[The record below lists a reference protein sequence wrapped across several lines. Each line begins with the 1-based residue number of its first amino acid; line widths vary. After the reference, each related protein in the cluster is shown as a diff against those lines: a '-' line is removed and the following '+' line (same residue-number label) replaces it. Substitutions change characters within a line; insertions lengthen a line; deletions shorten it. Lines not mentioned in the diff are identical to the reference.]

1 MQDKLARH
9 KSDLREALEITGRH
23 FQDLLAL
30 WKHRKRHILASYD
43 GSNTRKG
50 SVMRN
55 SFRSLKYGKVFTM
68 LFVLL
73 GGAAFALAQESQ
85 AQGQAQ
91 RQRTSAPPDVPVAS
105 QQLTS
110 ELTRDNLDRVAA
122 SAAQI
127 KAVLVRDTGLMV
139 ELKRWMAKDAS
150 DNGQVIADQDLTD
163 AAVYERLT
171 NDVKFRSVATRLVQK
186 FGYLRPSINP
196 ESDMAKEHDLVLQ
209 QRARRLV
216 QIEGQEDQAALQPQT
231 SSQRSQRNPCRARD
245 YDENNPDD
253 AECSDLGNVPPNI
266 ERTSP
271 GSNVPRNDQQLSPP
285 DQGIPSNPNAPLL
298 RAQAGGSGIMT
309 GGSSSSY
316 DSLQDLLLSS
326 GTKSG
331 TDSLVSGALTPE
343 QLEMAAM
350 YSNRA
355 NNPQGLALPNTDP
368 TQELTAR
375 NSNRS
380 DRAELSNNSAAYP
393 MARAARNR
401 VLPPP
406 PETVHRPTPYADI
419 PSLYDLYVQ
428 APSRNGTPQRFG
440 TQVFR
445 DGLRDTRSVPMD
457 LPVGPDY
464 VVGPGDG
471 LTIDLWGGVSTRLT
485 RVVDRQGRVAL
496 PEAGPVEVS
505 GRTLGDVQQLVQRA
519 LGTQYR
525 DTSAEVSVSR
535 LRTVRVYVVGEVN
548 EPGAYDIS
556 SLSTPLNALVSAGGI
571 TPRGSLRSLKH
582 YRGRLL
588 LEQVDAYDL
597 LLRGVTPDA
606 KKLENGDTL
615 MVSPLGAQVT
625 VTGMVRRPAIYE
637 LQEEKTLADA
647 LELAGGIL
655 PSATLKHVEVQRLEA
670 HEKRTMLSLDLS
682 EGGGGESQLTSF
694 IIRDGDEIH
703 IFPIAPY
710 NQDTIYLQGHVLRPG
725 KYSYHQGI
733 KLTDIVTSYKDLLP
747 EPAAHYGEIIRLS
760 PPDFRPNVVSFDLS
774 AALKDPASA
783 PQLEPLD
790 TVRVFSRFDFEPPP
804 TVSVSGEVRLPGTY
818 RTSGQASLRDA
829 VFLAGGLTADASV
842 DAAQLFRINPD
853 GTAKIFSVNL
863 REALNGTSGDNILLQ
878 PRDRLLIHRNSS
890 RVDAST
896 VEITGDVAKPGRYPY
911 TGNMRAEDL
920 IRAAGGLKRS
930 ADTNSA
936 DLTRYAASGGTAEQI
951 QISLVSL
958 LNGNPTEDVP
968 LRAGDVLAVRQ
979 VPGWKDVGA
988 SIKVSGE
995 VMHPSTY
1002 GIQPGERLS
1011 SVLERAGG
1019 YTKHAYPYGALLMRR
1034 DVREIELKS
1043 QIDLITRIKSEK
1055 AILTSLPEGD
1065 ADQKNAKLTAI
1076 SQTEATLSELA
1087 THDPVGRVVVHIQ
1100 GDISKW
1106 KNTPADIPV
1115 HDGDVLTIPKN
1126 PNTVL
1131 VTGQVFNPTAI
1142 SQQKGRSAKWYLS
1155 QAGGLTPMADKKA
1168 VFVIR
1173 ADGSVISAKNNSSGW
1188 WSGDPMGAS
1197 LRPGDTVVVPEKAPK
1212 VGGPNFT
1219 TVMQV
1224 AQLATSVAL
1233 AVAYVHP

>member
-1 MQDKLARH
+1 MRIFF
-9 KSDLREALEITGRH
+9 R
-23 FQDLLAL
+23 LLQ
-30 WKHRKRHILASYD
+30 
-43 GSNTRKG
+43 
-50 SVMRN
+50 
-55 SFRSLKYGKVFTM
+55 YGKVM
-68 LFVLL
+68 AMILVLFV
-73 GGAAFALAQESQ
+73 GAVFALAQDSQ
-85 AQGQAQ
+85 AQRQKQ
-91 RQRTSAPPDVPVAS
+91 QQQRTSAPPDVPLAS

-122 SAAQI
+122 SAAQL

-150 DNGQVIADQDLTD
+150 DNGQVVADEDLTD

-196 ESDMAKEHDLVLQ
+196 ESDMAKEQDLILKE
-209 QRARRLV
+209 RARKLV
-216 QIEGQEDQAALQPQT
+216 QIEGQEDQAALQLQT
-231 SSQRSQRNPCRARD
+231 TGQRNQREAPCRNRS

-253 AECSDLGNVPPNI
+253 SECIDLQNI
-266 ERTSP
+266 PSSIDRTSP
-271 GSNVPRNDQQLSPP
+271 GTNFPRNDQQLSPP
-285 DQGIPSNPNAPLL
+285 EQGIPSNPNAPLL
-298 RAQAGGSGIMT
+298 RAQSGGSEILT
-309 GGSSSSY
+309 GSLGENSSSY
-316 DSLQDLLLSS
+316 DSLQNLLMSS
-326 GTKSG
+326 GARSG
-331 TDSLVSGALTPE
+331 TDSLVAGSMTPE
-343 QLEMAAM
+343 QLEQAAM
-350 YSNRA
+350 YANRA
-355 NNPQGLALPNTDP
+355 NNPQGLGLPNIDP
-368 TQELTAR
+368 TQDLSAR

-380 DRAELSNNSAAYP
+380 DRSDLSNNIATYP
-393 MARAARNR
+393 LARTARNR

-428 APSRNGTPQRFG
+428 APSRNSTPQRFG

-445 DGLRDTRSVPMD
+445 DGLRDLRSVPMD

-505 GRTLGDVQQLVQRA
+505 GRTLGDIQQLVQRT

-535 LRTVRVYVVGEVN
+535 LRTIRVYVVGEVN

-582 YRGRLL
+582 YRGRQL

-597 LLRGVTPDA
+597 LLHGVTPDA

-637 LQEEKTLADA
+637 LYEEKTLADA
-647 LELAGGIL
+647 LDLAGGIL
-655 PSATLKHVEVQRLEA
+655 PAATLKHVEVQRLEA
-670 HEKRTMLSLDLS
+670 HDKRTMLSLDLS
-682 EGGGGESQLTSF
+682 ADGGGEPQLASF
-694 IIRDGDEIH
+694 KIRDGDEIH

-783 PQLEPLD
+783 PTLEPLD
-790 TVRVFSRFDFEPPP
+790 TVRVFSRFDFEPAP

-829 VFLAGGLTADASV
+829 VFLAGGLLPDASV
-842 DAAQLFRINPD
+842 DGAQLFRINPD
-853 GTAKIFSVNL
+853 GTSKIFSVNL
-863 REALNGTSGDNILLQ
+863 REALNGTTGDNILLQ
-878 PRDRLLIHRNSS
+878 PRDRLLIHRNAL

-930 ADTNSA
+930 ADTKSA
-936 DLTRYAASGGTAEQI
+936 DLTRYAASGGTAEQF
-951 QISLVSL
+951 QVSL
-958 LNGNPTEDVP
+958 ASILNGNPTEDVP
-968 LRAGDVLAVRQ
+968 LRGGDVLAIRQ

-988 SIKVSGE
+988 SIKISGE

-1019 YTKHAYPYGALLMRR
+1019 YTKLAYPYGALLMRR
-1034 DVREIELKS
+1034 DIREIEQKS
-1043 QIDLITRIKSEK
+1043 QMDLITRIKSEK
-1055 AILTSLPEGD
+1055 ALLTSLPEND
-1065 ADQKNAKLTAI
+1065 ADQKNAKVTAI
-1076 SQTEATLSELA
+1076 SQTEATLAELA

-1100 GDISKW
+1100 GDVGKW
-1106 KNTPADIPV
+1106 KNTPADITL
-1115 HDGDVLTIPKN
+1115 HDGDVLMIPKN

-1131 VTGQVFNPTAI
+1131 VTGQVFNQTAI
-1142 SQQKGRSAKWYLS
+1142 SQQEGRSAKWYLS
-1155 QAGGLTPMADKKA
+1155 QAGGLTPMADRKA

-1173 ADGSVISAKNNSSGW
+1173 ADGSVISAKSNNSGW
-1188 WSGDPMGAS
+1188 WSGDPLSAS

-1219 TVMQV
+1219 TVLQA

-1233 AVAYVHP
+1233 AVAYIHP

>member
-1 MQDKLARH
+1 MKFLFRAGECVRVVVILLLVLAGAV
-9 KSDLREALEITGRH
+9 L
-23 FQDLLAL
+23 
-30 WKHRKRHILASYD
+30 
-43 GSNTRKG
+43 GS
-50 SVMRN
+50 
-55 SFRSLKYGKVFTM
+55 
-68 LFVLL
+68 
-73 GGAAFALAQESQ
+73 AQE
-85 AQGQAQ
+85 Q
-91 RQRTSAPPDVPVAS
+91 RQKQQRTSPPPDVPIAS

-122 SAAQI
+122 SAVQL
-127 KAVLVRDTGLMV
+127 KAVLVKDTGLMV
-139 ELKRWMAKDAS
+139 ELKRWMAKEAS
-150 DNGQVIADQDLTD
+150 DNGQVVADEDLTD

-171 NDVKFRSVATRLVQK
+171 NDVKFRSIATRLVQRY
-186 FGYLRPSINP
+186 GYLRPMVNP
-196 ESDMAKEHDLVLQ
+196 ESDMAKEQDLILKE
-209 QRARRLV
+209 RARKLV
-216 QIEGQEDQAALQPQT
+216 QIEGQEDQQALQLQT
-231 SSQRSQRNPCRARD
+231 TAKRSQQKAPCRTGS
-245 YDENNPDD
+245 YDENNPEGSD
-253 AECSDLGNVPPNI
+253 CSDLENLPSNLDRNI
-266 ERTSP
+266 PRT
-271 GSNVPRNDQQLSPP
+271 NFPRNDEQLSPP
-285 DQGIPSNPNAPLL
+285 EQGVPSNPSSPIL
-298 RAQAGGSGIMT
+298 RARAGGSDSIT
-309 GGSSSSY
+309 GGLSGGLDENSSSY
-316 DSLQDLLLSS
+316 DALQNLLLSS
-326 GTKSG
+326 GTTKSG
-331 TDSLVSGALTPE
+331 TDSLVAGNLTPE
-343 QLEMAAM
+343 QLELAAL
-350 YSNRA
+350 YSNRS
-355 NNPQGLALPNTDP
+355 NSQQGSGLPNVDP
-368 TQELTAR
+368 MQDQLAR

-380 DRAELSNNSAAYP
+380 DRSELMNNIATYP
-393 MARAARNR
+393 LVRTARSR

-440 TQVFR
+440 SQVFR
-445 DGLRDTRSVPMD
+445 DGLRDLRSVPMD

-505 GRTLGDVQQLVQRA
+505 GRTLGDVQQLVQRT

-535 LRTVRVYVVGEVN
+535 LRTVRVYVVGEVS

-582 YRGRLL
+582 YRGRQLI
-588 LEQVDAYDL
+588 EEVDAYDL

-615 MVSPLGAQVT
+615 MVSSLGPQVT

-637 LQEEKTLADA
+637 LHEEKTLADA
-647 LELAGGIL
+647 LDLAGGIL
-655 PSATLKHVEVQRLEA
+655 PAATLKHVEVQRLEA

-682 EGGGGESQLTSF
+682 GDGGGEAQLTSF
-694 IIRDGDEIH
+694 KIRDGDEIH

-710 NQDTIYLQGHVLRPG
+710 NQDTIYVQGHVLRPG
-725 KYSYHQGI
+725 KYSYHEGI

-760 PPDFRPNVVSFDLS
+760 PPDFRPNVVSFDLA

-783 PQLEPLD
+783 PTLEPLD
-790 TVRVFSRFDFEPPP
+790 TVRVFSRFDFEPTP
-804 TVSVSGEVRLPGTY
+804 TVSVSGEVRVPGTY

-829 VFLAGGLTADASV
+829 VFLAGGLTPDASV
-842 DAAQLFRINPD
+842 DTAQLFRINPD
-853 GTAKIFSVNL
+853 GTSKVFSVNL
-863 REALNGTSGDNILLQ
+863 REALNGTSADNILLQ
-878 PRDRLLIHRNSS
+878 PRDRLLIHRNALS
-890 RVDAST
+890 VDAST

-920 IRAAGGLKRS
+920 IRASGGLKRS

-936 DLTRYAASGGTAEQI
+936 DLTRYAATGGPAQ
-951 QISLVSL
+951 QFKISLASI

-968 LRAGDVLAVRQ
+968 LRGGDVLAIRQ

-988 SIKVSGE
+988 SMKVSGE
-995 VMHPSTY
+995 VMHPATY

-1034 DVREIELKS
+1034 DIREIELKS
-1043 QIDLITRIKSEK
+1043 QTDLIARIKAEK
-1055 AILTSLPEGD
+1055 ALLTSLPEND
-1065 ADQKNAKLTAI
+1065 ADQKNAKITAI
-1076 SQTEATLSELA
+1076 SQSEASLTELA

-1100 GDISKW
+1100 GDINKW
-1106 KNTPADIPV
+1106 KNTPADITL
-1115 HDGDVLTIPKN
+1115 HDGDVLMIPKN
-1126 PNTVL
+1126 PSTVL

-1142 SQQKGRSAKWYLS
+1142 SQQGGRSARWYLS
-1155 QAGGLTPMADKKA
+1155 QAGGLTPMADRKA
-1168 VFVIR
+1168 AFVIR
-1173 ADGSVISAKNNSSGW
+1173 ADGSVISAKNNNSGW
-1188 WSGDPMGAS
+1188 WSGDPLSAS

-1219 TVMQV
+1219 TVMQA

-1233 AVAYVHP
+1233 AVAYIHP

>member
-1 MQDKLARH
+1 VILLLVLAG
-9 KSDLREALEITGRH
+9 AMV
-23 FQDLLAL
+23 
-30 WKHRKRHILASYD
+30 
-43 GSNTRKG
+43 GS
-50 SVMRN
+50 
-55 SFRSLKYGKVFTM
+55 
-68 LFVLL
+68 
-73 GGAAFALAQESQ
+73 AQE
-85 AQGQAQ
+85 Q
-91 RQRTSAPPDVPVAS
+91 RQKQQRTSPPPDVPVAS
-105 QQLTS
+105 QQMTS
-110 ELTRDNLDRVAA
+110 DLTRDNLDFVAA
-122 SAAQI
+122 SAPQL

-139 ELKRWMAKDAS
+139 ELKRLIAKEAS
-150 DNGQVIADQDLTD
+150 NNGQVIAEQDLTD
-163 AAVYERLT
+163 AAVYERLA
-171 NDVKFRSVATRLVQK
+171 NDVKFRSMATRLVQRY
-186 FGYLRPSINP
+186 GYLQPMVNP
-196 ESDMAKEHDLVLQ
+196 ESDMAKEQDLILKE
-209 QRARRLV
+209 RARKLV
-216 QIEGQEDQAALQPQT
+216 QIEGQEDQAALQLQT
-231 SSQRSQRNPCRARD
+231 TAKRSQRNAPCRTGT
-245 YDENNPDD
+245 YDENNPEDS
-253 AECSDLGNVPPNI
+253 ECSDLDNLPPNLDRNI
-266 ERTSP
+266 PRT
-271 GSNVPRNDQQLSPP
+271 NFPRNDEQLSPP
-285 DQGIPSNPNAPLL
+285 EQGMPSNPSSPIL
-298 RAQAGGSGIMT
+298 RARSGGSDSIT
-309 GGSSSSY
+309 GGQSGGLDENSSSY
-316 DSLQDLLLSS
+316 DALQNLLLSS
-326 GTKSG
+326 GTTKSG
-331 TDSLVSGALTPE
+331 TDSLVAGNLTPE
-343 QLEMAAM
+343 QLELAAL
-350 YSNRA
+350 YSNRS
-355 NNPQGLALPNTDP
+355 NSSQGSGLPNVDP
-368 TQELTAR
+368 MQDQLAR

-380 DRAELSNNSAAYP
+380 DRSELMNNIATYP
-393 MARAARNR
+393 VRTARSR

-440 TQVFR
+440 SQVFR
-445 DGLRDTRSVPMD
+445 DGLRDLRSVPMD

-505 GRTLGDVQQLVQRA
+505 GRTLGDVQQLVQRT

-535 LRTVRVYVVGEVN
+535 LRTVRVYVVGEVS

-582 YRGRLL
+582 YRGRQLI
-588 LEQVDAYDL
+588 EEVDAYDL

-615 MVSPLGAQVT
+615 MVSSLGPQVT

-637 LQEEKTLADA
+637 LHEEKTLAEA
-647 LELAGGIL
+647 LDLAGGIL
-655 PSATLKHVEVQRLEA
+655 PAATLKHVEVQRLEA

-682 EGGGGESQLTSF
+682 GDGGGETQLTSF
-694 IIRDGDEIH
+694 KIRGGDEIH

-725 KYSYHQGI
+725 KYSYHEGI

-760 PPDFRPNVVSFDLS
+760 QPDFRPTVVSFDLA

-783 PQLEPLD
+783 PMLEPLD
-790 TVRVFSRFDFEPPP
+790 TVRVFSRFDFEQAP
-804 TVSVSGEVRLPGTY
+804 TVSVSGEVRVPGTY

-829 VFLAGGLTADASV
+829 VFLAGGLTPDASV
-842 DAAQLFRINPD
+842 DTAQLFRINPD
-853 GTAKIFSVNL
+853 GTSKIFSVNL
-863 REALNGTSGDNILLQ
+863 REALNGTSADNILLQ
-878 PRDRLLIHRNSS
+878 PRDRLLIHRNALS
-890 RVDAST
+890 VDAST

-920 IRAAGGLKRS
+920 IQAAGGLKRS

-936 DLTRYAASGGTAEQI
+936 DLTRYAATGGPAQ
-951 QISLVSL
+951 QFKISLTSI

-968 LRAGDVLAVRQ
+968 LRGGDVLAIRQ
-979 VPGWKDVGA
+979 VPGWKDIGA
-988 SIKVSGE
+988 SMKVSGE
-995 VMHPSTY
+995 VMHPATY

-1019 YTKHAYPYGALLMRR
+1019 YTTHAYPYGALLMRR
-1034 DVREIELKS
+1034 DIREIELKS
-1043 QIDLITRIKSEK
+1043 QTDLIARMKAEK
-1055 AILTSLPEGD
+1055 ALLTSLPEND
-1065 ADQKNAKLTAI
+1065 ADQKNAKITAI
-1076 SQTEATLSELA
+1076 SQSEATLTELA

-1100 GDISKW
+1100 GDINKW
-1106 KNTPADIPV
+1106 KNTPADITL
-1115 HDGDVLTIPKN
+1115 HDGDVLMIPKN
-1126 PNTVL
+1126 PSTVL

-1142 SQQKGRSAKWYLS
+1142 SQQGGRSARWYLS
-1155 QAGGLTPMADKKA
+1155 QAGGLTPMADRKA

-1173 ADGSVISAKNNSSGW
+1173 ADGSVISAKNNNSGW
-1188 WSGDPMGAS
+1188 WSGDPLSAS

-1219 TVMQV
+1219 TVMQA

-1233 AVAYVHP
+1233 AVAYIHP